1 LADKLGQ
8 IIYEKFKLIT
18 MAKVEILLPAMGE
31 GIIEATLTKWLVN
44 VGDKVEEDQSI
55 VEVATDKVDSE
66 IPAPQDGIIEKLLFN
81 ENDIPKV
88 GDTIAIIST
97 NGSDS
102 DQKEVSEEKKV
113 ETDVPVFEKAP
124 STEEVSNNT
133 LEEQGEQI
141 ISKTPEGKF
150 LSPLVRS
157 IAEKENVSLSELE
170 RINGSGNTGRITKND
185 ILNYINTRSNTGI
198 DRTAKMQVQEKTS
211 DKQISKPQISKEQIY
226 SGGDYEII
234 EMDRMRKLIAEHMV
248 HSKQVSPHVTSFIE
262 ADVTNM
268 VNWKNKNKDRILEKE
283 NVKLTFTPIFIEA
296 TVKAL
301 KDFPMINVSVD
312 GDKIIRKKNIN
323 VGIAAALPSGNL
335 IVPVIKN
342 ADRLNL
348 MGIAASLNDLSA
360 RARENK
366 LKPDEIQGGTFT
378 ITNFGTFGNTTGTP
392 IINQPQVAILGVGA
406 IVKKPAV
413 IETPSGDAI
422 AIRHMMI
429 LSLAYDHRVVD
440 GALGGMF
447 LKRISD
453 YLEDFDFKRNS

>member
-1 LADKLGQ
+1 
-8 IIYEKFKLIT
+8 
-18 MAKVEILLPAMGE
+18 MAQTEILLPAMGE
-31 GIIEATLTKWLVN
+31 GIIEATITKWLVN

-66 IPAPQDGIIEKLLFN
+66 IPAPQDGIIEKIFFN
-81 ENDIPKV
+81 EDDIPKV

-97 NGSDS
+97 NSSETIPNEIQKDEPKTDIIIKEIEQDISVKDKNIDENQDS
-102 DQKEVSEEKKV
+102 QV
-113 ETDVPVFEKAP
+113 
-124 STEEVSNNT
+124 
-133 LEEQGEQI
+133 L
-141 ISKTPEGKF
+141 SKTPGGKF

-157 IAEKENVSLSELE
+157 IADKEQVSADELD
-170 RINGSGNTGRITKND
+170 RINGSGNTGRITKKD
-185 ILNYINTRSNTGI
+185 IVNYLNTRTNTGI
-198 DRTAKMQVQEKTS
+198 DSSSKPSVETKTAIQ
-211 DKQISKPQISKEQIY
+211 QIAKPQINKEQLY
-226 SGGDYEII
+226 SGGEYEII

-248 HSKQVSPHVTSFIE
+248 MSKQISPHVTSFIE
-262 ADVTNM
+262 TDVTNM
-268 VNWKNKNKDRILEKE
+268 VLWRNKNKERILEKE

-296 TVKAL
+296 VVKAL

-312 GDKIIRKKNIN
+312 GDNIIKKKNIN
-323 VGIAAALPSGNL
+323 IGVAAALPSGNL

-342 ADRLNL
+342 ADKLNL
-348 MGIAASLNDLSA
+348 MGLAANLNDLAS

-392 IINQPQVAILGVGA
+392 IINQPQVAILGIGA

-413 IETPSGDAI
+413 IETPTGDAI
-422 AIRHMMI
+422 AIRHKMI

-447 LKRISD
+447 LKKISD
-453 YLEDFDFKRNS
+453 YLEEFDIKRNA